1 MKRNAEASWSE
12 RCLYMMSKP
21 TVGEDSL
28 IQIYINGGN
37 GAADDLWQNKRR
49 KRLPASSS
57 VLQENMEDT
66 PW

>member
-1 MKRNAEASWSE
+1 
-12 RCLYMMSKP
+12 MSQP